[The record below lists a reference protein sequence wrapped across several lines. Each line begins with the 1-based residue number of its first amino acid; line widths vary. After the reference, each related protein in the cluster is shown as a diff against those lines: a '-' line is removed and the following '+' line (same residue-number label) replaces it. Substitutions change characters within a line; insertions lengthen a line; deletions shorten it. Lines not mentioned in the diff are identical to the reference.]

1 MIRRPPRST
10 RTDTL
15 FPYTTLFRSS
25 ALVLLRK
32 EAARETREQD
42 DRQADQRDEYCE
54 PAQRSRQDP
63 SDAALIT
70 VSRTS
75 EPVVE
80 SSKEATGSTREP
92 VLLALVFG
100 YVRLEKSRAQRGRE
114 RQRQQRREPDRDDQR
129 DGKLSIDSAG
139 RTGEKGHRHEHRHED
154 ERNADD
160 RAGNLPHRLHG
171 RIVGR
176 QMLPRHNPF
185 DILDD
190 DDRIVDKNTDREHHG
205 EK

>member
-1 MIRRPPRST
+1 MRIS
-10 RTDTL
+10 DW
-15 FPYTTLFRSS
+15 SS
-25 ALVLLRK
+25 DVCSSDL
-32 EAARETREQD
+32 AARETREQD

-100 YVRLEKSRAQRGRE
+100 YVRLEKSRAQRGRA
-114 RQRQQRREPDRDDQR
+114 RQRQQRRETD
-129 DGKLSIDSAG
+129 
-139 RTGEKGHRHEHRHED
+139 RTGTR
-154 ERNADD
+154 RNYKHKCATS
-160 RAGNLPHRLHG
+160 
-171 RIVGR
+171 
-176 QMLPRHNPF
+176 M
-185 DILDD
+185 
-190 DDRIVDKNTDREHHG
+190 
-205 EK
+205 

>member
-1 MIRRPPRST
+1 MLISDWSSDVCSSDLLPRLEHCEHHSVRLTLAEEAEASHHKHARHDLLLIVKSLHLAHRFFSPLTGRAGRRLYNG
-10 RTDTL
+10 DD
-15 FPYTTLFRSS
+15 S

-32 EAARETREQD
+32 EADRETREQD

-54 PAQRSRQDP
+54 PAQQSRQDP

-100 YVRLEKSRAQRGRE
+100 YVRLEKSHERRGSE
-114 RQRQQRREPDRDDQR
+114 SQRQQRQEH
-129 DGKLSIDSAG
+129 IG
-139 RTGEKGHRHEHRHED
+139 R
-154 ERNADD
+154 
-160 RAGNLPHRLHG
+160 
-171 RIVGR
+171 
-176 QMLPRHNPF
+176 
-185 DILDD
+185 
-190 DDRIVDKNTDREHHG
+190 
-205 EK
+205 

>member
-80 SSKEATGSTREP
+80 SSKEATGSTRAP
-92 VLLALVFG
+92 VRSDEHTSEIQSLMRISYTVFCLKKKK
-100 YVRLEKSRAQRGRE
+100 YHIQKTIQSY
-114 RQRQQRREPDRDDQR
+114 
-129 DGKLSIDSAG
+129 I
-139 RTGEKGHRHEHRHED
+139 
-154 ERNADD
+154 
-160 RAGNLPHRLHG
+160 LHH
-171 RIVGR
+171 IS
-176 QMLPRHNPF
+176 N
-185 DILDD
+185 
-190 DDRIVDKNTDREHHG
+190 KT
-205 EK
+205 

>member
-1 MIRRPPRST
+1 MSGYFVCFFKQKTAYEMRIS
-10 RTDTL
+10 DW
-15 FPYTTLFRSS
+15 SS
-25 ALVLLRK
+25 DVCSSDL
-32 EAARETREQD
+32 
-42 DRQADQRDEYCE
+42 RQADQRDEYCE

-114 RQRQQRREPDRDDQR
+114 RQRQQRREPDRDGQR

-139 RTGEKGHRHEHRHED
+139 RTRSE
-154 ERNADD
+154 ERRVGKEYD
-160 RAGNLPHRLHG
+160 RTVRYGCSWAH
-171 RIVGR
+171 
-176 QMLPRHNPF
+176 
-185 DILDD
+185 
-190 DDRIVDKNTDREHHG
+190 
-205 EK
+205 

>member
-80 SSKEATGSTREP
+80 SSKEAPGSTREP

-100 YVRLEKSRAQRGRE
+100 YGR
-114 RQRQQRREPDRDDQR
+114 RDDRKSVGEGQR
-129 DGKLSIDSAG
+129 VAVGVEVGGS
-139 RTGEKGHRHEHRHED
+139 
-154 ERNADD
+154 
-160 RAGNLPHRLHG
+160 GN
-171 RIVGR
+171 
-176 QMLPRHNPF
+176 
-185 DILDD
+185 
-190 DDRIVDKNTDREHHG
+190 KKKKKKE
-205 EK
+205 